1 MKLIFFLII
10 FLIPSELYA
19 GGIAN
24 DIREMIQE
32 GAILILLASFLH
44 FYFKLCSIFFNS

>member
-10 FLIPSELYA
+10 FLMPSELYA

-32 GAILILLASFLH
+32 GTILNFIGPILTFL
-44 FYFKLCSIFFNS
+44 F